1 MDIKGRLAMSYY
13 KTIDTLNEDHKIY
26 LVKHLETGKIYV
38 KKILDIYNK
47 DIYVH
52 LKQNPI
58 KGIPTIIEM
67 CEEDSQL
74 IVIENYISGTT
85 LSEFITSTTPSLDAL
100 LNILLELCD
109 ILEPLHNEN
118 PPIVHRDIKP
128 SNIIISEYGH
138 PILLDFNAAKYCHN
152 PESNDTILLGTKGYA
167 APEQYGFGSSSPKTD
182 IYALGILLREMLNS
196 LNITPSRD
204 IDKIITKCTQINP
217 EDRYSCVT
225 DLKEALLHI
234 CAPDEVANVSQA
246 NVSAYEITGAK
257 RFLPPGYRSL
267 TPWKMIYSTLGYAFL
282 IWMTCTLKFKNN
294 ANGQPISASVALIEK
309 LYIFIT
315 IIGIIFFNGNY
326 LGIQKHFSVCRHNNR
341 IIRYLGLLLIDVTI
355 IFTLFIP
362 TIIGITLVE

>member
-1 MDIKGRLAMSYY
+1 MSYY
-13 KTIDTLNEDHKIY
+13 KTIDTLNDDHKIY

-52 LKQNPI
+52 LKKNPI
-58 KGIPTIIEM
+58 KGIPTIIEI
-67 CEEDSQL
+67 CEEDNHL

-85 LSEFITSTTPSLDAL
+85 LSEFITSTTPSLDVL
-100 LNILLELCD
+100 MQIMMELCD
-109 ILEPLHNEN
+109 ILQPLHNEN

-138 PILLDFNAAKYCHN
+138 PILIDFNAAKYCHN
-152 PESNDTILLGTKGYA
+152 LDSNDTVLLGTKGYA

-182 IYALGILLREMLNS
+182 IYALGILLKEMLSS

-204 IDKIITKCTQINP
+204 IDDIITKCTQINP
-217 EDRYSCVT
+217 SDRYSCVNA
-225 DLKEALLHI
+225 LKKALLHTYSPNEETNTTQSSVDT
-234 CAPDEVANVSQA
+234 A
-246 NVSAYEITGAK
+246 EIPGKK

-267 TPWKMIYSTLGYAFL
+267 TPWKIIYSTLGYAFL
-282 IWMTCTLKFKNN
+282 IWMTCTLKFKNA
-294 ANGQPISASVALIEK
+294 ANGQPVSANVALIEK

-326 LGIQKHFSVCRHNNR
+326 LGIQKHFSICRHNNR
-341 IIRYLGLLLIDVTI
+341 IIRYFGLLLIDVTI

-362 TIIGITLVE
+362 TIIGITLVK